1 MEGPF
6 FRKTFF
12 PKKFGAFGRFS
23 GCKWGVFFLNSFLTN
38 SVNFDQLRN
47 YDIDISNKRY
57 SNSSNKNNLNLN
69 KEKIQ
74 EIEKLN
80 NIYSTKEREY
90 NNLVIQYK
98 EILDSLNQKK
108 DFLNKNKIKYQSL
121 TINNNNMK
129 KMLLKLMKNK
139 IEKIL
144 S

>member
-1 MEGPF
+1 MSVNQ
-6 FRKTFF
+6 RNKI
-12 PKKFGAFGRFS
+12 KNIS
-23 GCKWGVFFLNSFLTN
+23 GKDSFLTN

-80 NIYSTKEREY
+80 NIYASKEREY

-139 IEKIL
+139 IE
-144 S
+144 

>member
-1 MEGPF
+1 MSVNQRNKIKNISG
-6 FRKTFF
+6 KDTFF
-12 PKKFGAFGRFS
+12 LIF
-23 GCKWGVFFLNSFLTN
+23 
-38 SVNFDQLRN
+38 VNFDQLRN

-80 NIYSTKEREY
+80 NIYASKEREY

-121 TINNNNMK
+121 IINNNNMK
-129 KMLLKLMKNK
+129 KMLLKLMKIK
-139 IEKIL
+139 GE
-144 S
+144 

>member
-1 MEGPF
+1 MSVNQ
-6 FRKTFF
+6 RNKI
-12 PKKFGAFGRFS
+12 KNIS
-23 GCKWGVFFLNSFLTN
+23 GKDTFLTN

-80 NIYSTKEREY
+80 NIYASKEREY

-121 TINNNNMK
+121 IINNNNMK

-139 IEKIL
+139 IE
-144 S
+144 

>member
-1 MEGPF
+1 MSVNQ
-6 FRKTFF
+6 RNKI
-12 PKKFGAFGRFS
+12 KNIS
-23 GCKWGVFFLNSFLTN
+23 GKDSFLTN

-80 NIYSTKEREY
+80 NIYASKEREY

-121 TINNNNMK
+121 IINNNNMK

-139 IEKIL
+139 IE
-144 S
+144 

>member
-1 MEGPF
+1 MSVNQ
-6 FRKTFF
+6 RNKI
-12 PKKFGAFGRFS
+12 KNIS
-23 GCKWGVFFLNSFLTN
+23 GKDTFLTN

-80 NIYSTKEREY
+80 NIYASKEREY

-121 TINNNNMK
+121 IINNNNMK

-144 S
+144 N